1 MISLLSAV
9 RDLLHTSH
17 ALHLET
23 CVRYNEWN
31 VARAKQSLADAL
43 DARDRLRAA
52 ERIASHI
59 EAPAIPPG
67 LFRK

>member
-1 MISLLSAV
+1 MTNLTRTLREILTLTHCAN
-9 RDLLHTSH
+9 
-17 ALHLET
+17 AHL

-52 ERIASHI
+52 ERIDSHI
-59 EAPAIPPG
+59 EAPAIPPW